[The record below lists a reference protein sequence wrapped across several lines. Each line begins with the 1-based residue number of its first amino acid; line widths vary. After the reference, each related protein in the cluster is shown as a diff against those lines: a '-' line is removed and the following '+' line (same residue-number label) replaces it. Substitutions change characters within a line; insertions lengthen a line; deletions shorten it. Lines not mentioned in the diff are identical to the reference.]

1 MLLNVLKWTSVLV
14 VAFALSDDPFRPAV
28 SHYHQVLD
36 GSGPPARGVAESESK
51 TASSRSS
58 LEALVEGRFAALGLR
73 VPETDP
79 AMRLAAA
86 RLASVF
92 RLSDH
97 EEVVSGNSD
106 LIRFILFLHGITDS
120 FTFPVIAHLDH
131 VRQADGLLA
140 TLISADLAKLG
151 LNRYAVVWDPET
163 SNLALL
169 FSKRLVRLSPFPI
182 AADPGT
188 AHLLWGSMEP
198 GVSAPSLYMAT
209 PGGSTIQSQP
219 KVSGEL
225 FWSQVYLPEEPGEYM
240 LEILVQ
246 EDGAQVASLFPVYV
260 GTTPPVRPV
269 TRLYAELPADAS
281 ESQLETR
288 MMELVN
294 QERTSRSIPK
304 LKWDPILARTARAH
318 SNVMASNK
326 RLSHVSEAPVPSQI
340 RGFQENISLSTSLSS
355 AHSNLM
361 GSPSHRR
368 NVLSRDH
375 TRAGIGI
382 VKVPMPN
389 GRYLLYVTQR
399 FAGKGGM

>member
-1 MLLNVLKWTSVLV
+1 MLLNVVKWASVVV

-36 GSGPPARGVAESESK
+36 RNGSTAGGEAGLESNPAGRRGDLERLLES
-51 TASSRSS
+51 
-58 LEALVEGRFAALGLR
+58 RFAALGLR

-79 AMRLAAA
+79 AMHLAAA

-97 EEVVSGNSD
+97 AEVVSGNSD

-131 VRQADGLLA
+131 VREAGELLA
-140 TLISADLAKLG
+140 TLAIA
-151 LNRYAVVWDPET
+151 WDHDT
-163 SNLALL
+163 RNLAVL

-182 AADPGT
+182 TAEPGT
-188 AHLLWGSMEP
+188 AHLLWGSLEP
-198 GVSAPSLYMAT
+198 GVSAPSLFMAT

-219 KVSGEL
+219 KTSGDL
-225 FWSQVYLPEEPGEYM
+225 FWSQVYLPDEPGEYI

-260 GTTPPVRPV
+260 GVTPPERPV
-269 TRLYAELPADAS
+269 TRLFAELPADAS
-281 ESQLETR
+281 PLQLEQR
-288 MMELVN
+288 MMEYLN
-294 QERTSRSIPK
+294 QERTSRDIPV
-304 LKWDPILARTARAH
+304 LKWDPVLARTARQH
-318 SNVMASNK
+318 SASMASQQ
-326 RLSHVSEAPVPSQI
+326 RMSHVSTAPVPTQI

-375 TRAGIGI
+375 TRVGVGV
-382 VKVPMPN
+382 VKVPMAN
-389 GRYLLYVTQR
+389 GKHLLYVTQR
-399 FAGKGGM
+399 FAR